1 MGIHKSRERLLGC
14 AVANGPPASFKF
26 QLLPSHVQDVV
37 VILTA
42 GGVVPQLAGEAL
54 CMSLA
59 Q

>member
-42 GGVVPQLAGEAL
+42 GGVVPQLPGKAL